1 MTSFVIAESRKPR
14 KAAVIERLTG
24 DFNTEYRVIVS
35 QRYANRKQAVDAFLS
50 ELEPG
55 EMDKYKERLKKSKP

>member
-24 DFNTEYRVIVS
+24 DFSTEYRVIVS
-35 QRYANRKQAVDAFLS
+35 QRYANRRRAGDSFLS
-50 ELEPG
+50 VMEQG
-55 EMDKYKERLKKSKP
+55 DVDKYKGWLMTPRP

>member
-24 DFNTEYRVIVS
+24 DFSTEYRVIIS

-55 EMDKYKERLKKSKP
+55 EVDKYKDRLKKQIP

>member
-24 DFNTEYRVIVS
+24 DFSTEYRVIVS

-55 EMDKYKERLKKSKP
+55 EVDKYKERLKKPKP